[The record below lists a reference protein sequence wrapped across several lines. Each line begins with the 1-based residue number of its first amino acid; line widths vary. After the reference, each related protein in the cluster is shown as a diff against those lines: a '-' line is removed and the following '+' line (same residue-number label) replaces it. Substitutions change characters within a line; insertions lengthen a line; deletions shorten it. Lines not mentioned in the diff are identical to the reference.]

1 MIYLI
6 KENSILESIKNIIC
20 QQVNL
25 KLSEIKTVK
34 SISGVAKSKENSNN
48 KVNVQLVGETQEL
61 SFPNKSGEFISVGDT
76 VVVEYWKDLTKG
88 YISRRI
94 GAYKANGR
102 LSVTQTEFDSM
113 QTAGELIEGWVYDIV
128 G

>member
-34 SISGVAKSKENSNN
+34 SISGVAKSTENSNN

-76 VVVEYWKDLTKG
+76 VVIEYWKDLTKG

-102 LSVTQTEFDSM
+102 LSVTQAEFDSM
-113 QTAGELIEGWVYDIV
+113 QTAGKLIEGWVYDII

>member
-34 SISGVAKSKENSNN
+34 SISGVAKSTENSNN

-76 VVVEYWKDLTKG
+76 VVVEYWRDLTKG

-94 GAYKANGR
+94 GAYKANGQVF
-102 LSVTQTEFDSM
+102 VTQEEFDELQSN
-113 QTAGELIEGWVYDIV
+113 EKLIEGWIYYIYK
-128 G
+128 